1 MQAIINFFSG
11 IVDAVSAAL
20 DFLIGIV
27 KDLVYVIQLT
37 GKFLLQL
44 PSYFSFLPSQLVSM
58 VLLIFSIVV
67 IYKILGREG

>member
-1 MQAIINFFSG
+1 MQAIISFFSG

-20 DFLIGIV
+20 DFLIGTV
-27 KDLVYVIQLT
+27 KDLVYVVKLT

-44 PSYFSFLPSQLVSM
+44 PSYFSFLPVQLVSM
-58 VLLIFSIVV
+58 LLVIFSIVV